1 MILVCGATGELGG
14 RIVRGLR
21 AGGVP
26 VRALVRPQ
34 SDGGDLGALGVEP
47 TTGDFRD
54 PESLGRA
61 VAGVETVVSTVT
73 VITRALAGETGADFQ
88 RVDVAGH
95 RALIA
100 AAEAAG
106 AQRFVFVSAAGMRQP
121 PTANTPLGLGKIA
134 TEDRLVAST
143 LREVILRP
151 DQFQEVWL
159 SPVAQF
165 DWRARKVVIF
175 GKGETP
181 VRYVAVDD
189 VAAATVRLAV
199 MDEPPRLVEF
209 GGPDALTRKQAVEVF
224 ERAWERRSGGG
235 TSRGRR
241 CGSAPAAYA
250 AFGPGWRPSW
260 ARRSARTSTRRR
272 GTTGRCA
279 TSASSHAPSSS
290 TRNRSRASS
299 ACRGP
304 GPRPGCR
311 RC

>member
-21 AGGVP
+21 DAGAP

-34 SDGGDLGALGVEP
+34 SVAGELGVELAR
-47 TTGDFRD
+47 GDFRD
-54 PESLGRA
+54 PESLRRA
-61 VAGVETVVSTVT
+61 LDGVDVVVSTVT
-73 VITRALAGETGADFQ
+73 VISRALAGEKGADFD
-88 RVDVAGH
+88 RVDAAGH

-106 AQRFVFVSAAGMRQP
+106 AQRFVFVSAAGMRQR
-121 PTANTPLGLGKIA
+121 PTANTPLGRGKIA

-165 DWRARKVVIF
+165 DWPKRKVVIF

-189 VAAATVRLAV
+189 VAAAAVRLAS

-209 GGPDALTRKQAVEVF
+209 GGPDALTRRQAVEVF
-224 ERAWERRSGGG
+224 ERVLGESISRRSVPRVAMRVGAVGL
-235 TSRGRR
+235 RR
-241 CGSAPAAYA
+241 V
-250 AFGPGWRPSW
+250 
-260 ARRSARTSTRRR
+260 
-272 GTTGRCA
+272 
-279 TSASSHAPSSS
+279 
-290 TRNRSRASS
+290 
-299 ACRGP
+299 
-304 GPRPGCR
+304 RPGLASIMGAALGADLHPPTWDDR
-311 RC
+311 PLRDLGIVPRSVESYAQSVTG

>member
-224 ERAWERRSGGG
+224 ERVLG
-235 TSRGRR
+235 
-241 CGSAPAAYA
+241 API
-250 AFGPGWRPSW
+250 
-260 ARRSARTSTRRR
+260 RRR
-272 GTTGRCA
+272 HVPRAAMRLGARGLRRVRPGL
-279 TSASSHAPSSS
+279 ASIMGAALGADLHAPTWDDRPLRDLGIVPRSVEQYAQSV
-290 TRNRSRASS
+290 TR
-299 ACRGP
+299 
-304 GPRPGCR
+304 
-311 RC
+311 